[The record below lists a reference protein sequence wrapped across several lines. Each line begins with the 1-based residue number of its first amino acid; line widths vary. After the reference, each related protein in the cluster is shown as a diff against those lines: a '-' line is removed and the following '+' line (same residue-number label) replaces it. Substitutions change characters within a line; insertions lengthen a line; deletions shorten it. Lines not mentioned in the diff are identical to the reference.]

1 MDGSESDLDKA
12 RLARINFLKQKMRA
26 MLTVEIGDT
35 PDNIADTV
43 RAIILGEAIRLGMV
57 TDSGTI
63 AKHTQYIQAL
73 LAGYGGGECIADV
86 LLGNLTPIY
95 NQIVMGYFVAK
106 SNILAAQ
113 STEEISSIDIDPP
126 VDDDDLPDGP

>member
-1 MDGSESDLDKA
+1 MESDLDKA

-63 AKHTQYIQAL
+63 AKHAQYIKAL
-73 LAGYGGGECIADV
+73 LNGYGGGECIANV

-95 NQIVMGYFVAK
+95 NQIVLGYFVAK

-113 STEEISSIDIDPP
+113 TAAEVSMIDIDPS
-126 VDDDDLPDGP
+126 VDDDDQPGGP